1 VTTRPDGNR
10 VLQLAAC
17 MLAMAAVANLQYS
30 WTLFTTPLMAH
41 LGAKLSA
48 VQVAFSLFVITQ
60 TWLVPIEGYFIDRFG
75 ARWIVTLGGALVGL
89 GWMGSGYA
97 NSLSSLYAWYAIG
110 GVGAGAVYGAAI
122 GTALKWFPDRRG
134 LAAGLAAGSYGFGTA
149 LTVIPIQRM
158 IDSRGFQD
166 AFIFWGIVQGVLV
179 MIAAQLLAK
188 PPEGWSPPGRGFTF
202 AKPARVSTLQA
213 SYTPGEMVRTR
224 TFWVMYVMMTLVAF
238 GGLMVVAQL
247 KPIAGRYGLDKGV
260 LWFGVSALGIALV
273 ADRVLNGVTRPFWG
287 WISDH
292 IGRYKTMAIVFSLE
306 AAAVFLLLQ
315 FIDHPVRFVVL
326 SGLVFFA
333 WGEIY
338 SLFPAAIADV
348 FGPKYATTNYGLQY
362 TAKGTAAIFAGWG
375 AAWVVEQ
382 TDAWASVFWIA
393 IFCDL
398 IAAALAYFWLGP
410 HVARLARER
419 REQSIA
425 AESSGAAGSPALAP
439 AGVIASAAARSPE
452 R

>member
-1 VTTRPDGNR
+1 MITRPSGNR

-17 MLAMAAVANLQYS
+17 MLAMGAVANLQYS
-30 WTLFTTPLMAH
+30 WTLFTTPLTEH
-41 LGAKLSA
+41 LGVKLSV
-48 VQVAFSLFVITQ
+48 VQFAFFLFVLAQ

-75 ARWIVTLGGALVGL
+75 ARWVVTLGGILVGL
-89 GWMGSGYA
+89 GWIGSGYA
-97 NSLSSLYAWYAIG
+97 ATVGQLYFWYTLG

-149 LTVIPIQRM
+149 VTVIPIQRM
-158 IDSRGFQD
+158 IDSSGFQN
-166 AFIFWGIVQGVLV
+166 AFIFWGVVQGILV
-179 MIAAQLLAK
+179 MVAAQLLAK

-202 AKPARVSTLQA
+202 AKTPTMSPLQV
-213 SYTPGEMVRTR
+213 SYTPWEMVRTP
-224 TFWVMYVMMTLVAF
+224 TFWLMYVMMTLVAF

-247 KPIAGRYGLDKGV
+247 KPIANKYGLDQGV

-273 ADRVLNGVTRPFWG
+273 LDRVLNGVTRPFWG

-292 IGRYKTMAIVFSLE
+292 IGRYKTMAIVFTLE
-306 AAAVFLLLQ
+306 AGAVFLLLQ
-315 FIDHPVRFVVL
+315 FVDHPVRFVVL

-338 SLFPAAIADV
+338 SLFPAAIGDV
-348 FGPKYATTNYGLQY
+348 FGPKYATTNYGIQY
-362 TAKGTAAIFAGWG
+362 TAKGTASFFAAPG
-375 AAWVVEQ
+375 AAWMMEQ
-382 TDAWASVFWIA
+382 TGAWTTVFWAA

-398 IAAALAYFWLGP
+398 IAAGLAFFWLRP
-410 HVARLARER
+410 LVARLTRER
-419 REQSIA
+419 EAHQP
-425 AESSGAAGSPALAP
+425 GAAAPSLAP
-439 AGVIASAAARSPE
+439 APLAASAARAPE

>member
-1 VTTRPDGNR
+1 
-10 VLQLAAC
+10 

-30 WTLFTTPLMAH
+30 WTLFTTPLTEH
-41 LGAKLSA
+41 LGAKLSS
-48 VQVAFSLFVITQ
+48 VQAAFSFFVLAQ
-60 TWLVPIEGYFIDRFG
+60 TWLVPIEGYFIDRYG
-75 ARWIVTLGGALVGL
+75 ARWIVTIGGVLVGL
-89 GWMGSGYA
+89 GWIGSGYA
-97 NSLSSLYAWYAIG
+97 NTLATLYFWYALG
-110 GVGAGAVYGAAI
+110 GVGAGAVYGASI

-149 LTVIPIQRM
+149 LTVIPIQFM
-158 IDSRGFQD
+158 IESRGFQA
-166 AFIFWGIVQGVLV
+166 AFIFWGFVQGGLV

-188 PPEGWSPPGRGFTF
+188 PPEGWAPPGRGFTF
-202 AKPARVSTLQA
+202 AKQPSMSPLQV
-213 SYTPGEMVRTR
+213 SYTPWQMVRTP
-224 TFWVMYVMMTLVAF
+224 TFWLMYVMMTLVAF

-247 KPIAGRYGLDKGV
+247 KPIAQQYGLDRGV

-273 ADRVLNGVTRPFWG
+273 LDRLLNGITRPFWG

-292 IGRYKTMAIVFSLE
+292 IGRYKTMGIVFTLE
-306 AAAVFLLLQ
+306 AGAVFLLLQ

-338 SLFPAAIADV
+338 SLFPAAIGDV

-382 TDAWASVFWIA
+382 TGLWATAFWLA
-393 IFCDL
+393 ILCDL
-398 IAAALAYFWLGP
+398 IAAGLALFWLGP
-410 HVARLARER
+410 LVSRITRER
-419 REQSIA
+419 RELERSP
-425 AESSGAAGSPALAP
+425 GAAAPSLAP
-439 AGVIASAAARSPE
+439 AGLAASAARPPE
-452 R
+452 S